1 MTKTGRNE
9 PCPCGSG
16 KKYKKCCLDQ
26 EQAALRAEREGQD
39 LFSVVDDDD
48 SMVDAAGDE
57 VDPYMSAIYAR
68 FEAADFDQR
77 VALFEEV
84 LSQGKGSTDDL
95 FDLLDLLK
103 QEVATAASRRAFNRR
118 LAELRRQR
126 PDCWERDGASYA
138 HDYILNALA
147 LEETDQ
153 IDGYFLLASRQV
165 GRHVDVYGNTID
177 LLAYHGRHQALTA
190 GLRLALPQIR
200 QAKGLMPWVAGD
212 MASRLVDC
220 EVLAWVEA
228 GAPEADFSG
237 LLPMVQGILPD
248 LDVEKVR
255 AYADHL
261 AGRRPFP
268 TKSPLDE
275 KNRLDL
281 EQLSFWSSTFIG
293 YLSRERG
300 ISGIAGQ
307 LAGREIYRYFFKR
320 DAGELKAPNRWG
332 FAAKFRGLK
341 KGKGLSTHPLMPD
354 PDTLDR
360 FITNQLQLFSRA
372 YHAVAALAQCLP
384 AWCDFLEE
392 RSLLEPG
399 EGEGQLRSLLPL
411 IEVLIKI
418 LARDSGD
425 PALAPAVLRAWAP
438 IAGSRLG

>member
-16 KKYKKCCLDQ
+16 KKYKKCCLD
-26 EQAALRAEREGQD
+26 EDQAGRRAVNAITD
-39 LFSVVDDDD
+39 HVLPPPDDQ
-48 SMVDAAGDE
+48 SASGWE
-57 VDPYMSAIYAR
+57 EENSDPYMTEIYDR
-68 FEAADFDQR
+68 FEDADFDRR

-95 FDLLDLLK
+95 FGLVDLLEQAVVTD
-103 QEVATAASRRAFNRR
+103 ASRREFNRC

-126 PDCWERDGASYA
+126 PDCWEQDGAFYA

-147 LEETDQ
+147 LEETDE

-165 GRHVDVYGNTID
+165 GRHVDVYCNTID
-177 LLAYHGRHQALTA
+177 LLAYHGRHKALTE

-200 QAKGLMPWVAGD
+200 QAKGLMPWVPGD
-212 MASRLVDC
+212 MASRLIDC
-220 EVLAWVEA
+220 EVLAWVET
-228 GAPEADFSG
+228 GETEADFSS
-237 LLPMVQGILPD
+237 LLPIAQGILPD
-248 LDVEKVR
+248 LDMENIL

-268 TKSPLDE
+268 TKSLLDE
-275 KNRLDL
+275 RNRLDL
-281 EQLSFWSSTFIG
+281 EQLSFLSSTFVG

-300 ISGIAGQ
+300 IPGISG
-307 LAGREIYRYFFKR
+307 LLTGREIYRYFFKR
-320 DAGELKAPNRWG
+320 DAGELKAPKRSSV
-332 FAAKFRGLK
+332 AAKFRGLK
-341 KGKGLSTHPLMPD
+341 KGKGLSTHALMPD

-360 FITNQLQLFSRA
+360 FIANQLHLFSRA

-399 EGEGQLRSLLPL
+399 QAEGQLRPLVPL
-411 IEVLIKI
+411 IEMLINI

-425 PALAPAVLRAWAP
+425 PALAPAVLQAWTP